1 MNVKKIRTIIISR
14 TDAIGDVVLTLP
26 MASIIK
32 TILGND
38 VKVLFFGRT
47 YTYPVISC
55 SSSVDG
61 FINYDTFLGFDKKG
75 QVDFL
80 KAYNADVIIHV
91 FPRINIAMAAK
102 KAGIG
107 ERIGTTNRIYHW
119 FSCNTLVALKRKNSS
134 LHEAQLNV
142 QLLKPLGHSGK
153 ISLSEINTQYHLNKL
168 PEFSKNNSSLLSADK
183 FKLVIHPKSNTSAR
197 EWDINNYRDLIR
209 FLPDKKFQFII
220 TGGKNEEALINEWVK
235 KLPTHVVNLSGKLDL
250 EELIALLN
258 TCDGIVAASTG
269 PLHIA
274 AALGKFALGIFPPIR
289 PISPVRWAPIGKKA
303 EYLVIEKKC
312 SDCRN
317 DPNQCHCIN
326 EITPTM
332 VEQKI
337 LQWIK

>member
-1 MNVKKIRTIIISR
+1 MNVKKLRTIIISR
-14 TDAIGDVVLTLP
+14 TDAIGDVILTLP

-38 VKVLFFGRT
+38 VEVLFFGRT

-55 SSSVDG
+55 CSSIDG

-80 KAYNADVIIHV
+80 KTYNADAIIHV
-91 FPRINIAMAAK
+91 FPRSNVAMAAK
-102 KAGIG
+102 KAGIS
-107 ERIGTTNRIYHW
+107 ERIGTTNRLYHW
-119 FSCNTLVALKRKNSS
+119 FSCNNLVALKRKNSS
-134 LHEAQLNV
+134 FHEAQLNV
-142 QLLKPLGHSGK
+142 RLLKPLGHSGK
-153 ISLSEINTQYHLNKL
+153 ISLSEINNHYHLNKL
-168 PEFSKNNSSLLSADK
+168 PELSKKYFSLLSTDK

-220 TGGKNEEALINEWVK
+220 TGSKNEEVLINEWAK
-235 KLPTHVVNLSGKLDL
+235 KLPSHVVNLSGKLSL

-258 TCDGIVAASTG
+258 SCDGIIAASTG

-289 PISPVRWAPIGKKA
+289 PMNPVRWAPLGKKA
-303 EYLVIEKKC
+303 EYLVKEKKC

-317 DPNQCHCIN
+317 APVKCHCIN
-326 EITPTM
+326 DITPNM
-332 VEQKI
+332 VEQQI
-337 LQWIK
+337 LQWII

>member
-1 MNVKKIRTIIISR
+1 MSIKKLRTIIISR

-55 SSSVDG
+55 CDSIDG

-80 KAYNADVIIHV
+80 KGYNADAIIHV
-91 FPRINIAMAAK
+91 FPRSNIAMAAK
-102 KAGIG
+102 KAEIG
-107 ERIGTTNRIYHW
+107 ERIGTTNRLYHW
-119 FSCNTLVALKRKNSS
+119 FSCNKLVALKRKNTSF
-134 LHEAQLNV
+134 HEAQLNIR
-142 QLLKPLGHSGK
+142 LLKPLGHSGK
-153 ISLSEINTQYHLNKL
+153 ISLSEIINQYHFNNL
-168 PEFSKNNSSLLSADK
+168 PELSKKNSSLLSTDK

-197 EWDINNYRDLIR
+197 EWNINNFHDLIR
-209 FLPDKKFQFII
+209 YLPDKKFQFII

-235 KLPTHVVNLSGKLDL
+235 KLPSHVVNLSGKLNL

-258 TCDGIVAASTG
+258 TCDGIIAASTG

-289 PISPVRWAPIGKKA
+289 PMSPVRWAPLGKKA
-303 EYLVIEKKC
+303 GYLAIDKKC

-317 DPNQCHCIN
+317 APDKCHCIN
-326 EITPTM
+326 DITPNM
-332 VEQKI
+332 VEKQI

>member
-1 MNVKKIRTIIISR
+1 MNVKKLRTIIISR

-55 SSSVDG
+55 CDSIDG

-80 KAYNADVIIHV
+80 KGYNADAIIHV
-91 FPRINIAMAAK
+91 FPRRNIAMAAK
-102 KAGIG
+102 KAEIG
-107 ERIGTTNRIYHW
+107 ERIGTTNRLYHW
-119 FSCNTLVALKRKNSS
+119 FSCNKLVALKRKNTSF
-134 LHEAQLNV
+134 HEAQLNIR
-142 QLLKPLGHSGK
+142 LLKPLGHSGK
-153 ISLSEINTQYHLNKL
+153 ISLSEITNQYHFNNL
-168 PEFSKNNSSLLSADK
+168 PELSKKNSSLLSTDK

-197 EWDINNYRDLIR
+197 EWDINNYLDLIR
-209 FLPDKKFQFII
+209 YLPDKKFQFII

-235 KLPTHVVNLSGKLDL
+235 KLPSHVVNLSGKLNL

-258 TCDGIVAASTG
+258 TCDGIIAASTG

-289 PISPVRWAPIGKKA
+289 PMSPVRWAPLGKKA
-303 EYLVIEKKC
+303 VYLVIDKKC

-317 DPNQCHCIN
+317 APDKCHCIN
-326 EITPTM
+326 DITPNM
-332 VEQKI
+332 VEKQI